1 MAIQTNTDNQTEEKK
16 LQSLFGSI
24 DYRVAR
30 SKEELEKAYLLV
42 YNEYLKRDYVCES
55 SSKLRL
61 SLHNALPS
69 TSTFIAVLEKEIF
82 STVTIVAD
90 SELGLPMDESY
101 HEELS
106 QLRKQNKKLC
116 EVTMLAS
123 NTTLFKEGVSMML
136 NSKKMFLIFNLF
148 KLIFDY
154 ATQHLKLDYI
164 CITINPKHSLTYDFL
179 LFKDLGGLKQYDKAN
194 GAPAVAKYIDL
205 STVESE
211 CKEKNKEGLYLM
223 FFEKRTAE
231 EKFTDKCKF
240 SENELNYFF
249 AEKTSIFKNSSFAQL
264 NYIKSLYP
272 GYNFYVK

>member
-1 MAIQTNTDNQTEEKK
+1 MAANVNTKNQEETK
-16 LQSLFGSI
+16 LQTLFGAI

-42 YNEYLKRDYVCES
+42 YNEYLKRNYICQS
-55 SSKLRL
+55 SSTLRL
-61 SLHNALPS
+61 SMHNALPA
-69 TSTFIAVLEKEIF
+69 TATFIAVLENEIF
-82 STVTIVAD
+82 STATVVAD
-90 SELGLPMDESY
+90 SKLGLPMDESY

-123 NTTLFKEGVSMML
+123 NTSLFTEGVSMML

-154 ATQHLKLDYI
+154 AIQYLKLDCI
-164 CITINPKHSLTYDFL
+164 CISINPKHSLTYDFL

-194 GAPAVAKYIDL
+194 GAPAIAKFLDL

-223 FFEKRTAE
+223 FFEKRTTE
-231 EKFTDKCKF
+231 EKFADKCRF
-240 SENELNYFF
+240 SESDLNYFF
-249 AEKTSIFKNSSFAQL
+249 KEKTSVFKNASFDEFE
-264 NYIKSLYP
+264 YIKSLYP
-272 GYNFYVK
+272 GYNL